1 MPVALTHYRGEM
13 LFETEVGGQRIITDV
28 TPPMGGKGRAPT
40 PPDLFVVSLGACVAA
55 FVAHYCE
62 QQGID
67 TRDLTVET
75 AFEKTEKP
83 TILTNFK
90 VEVRLPFGEC
100 GDRQAAVQRVAD
112 HCIIQE
118 TLHHLKEVEIRIRD
132 REELAAA

>member
-1 MPVALTHYRGEM
+1 MAVALTHYRGEM
-13 LFETEVGGQRIITDV
+13 LFETEVGSQRIVTDV

-67 TRDLTVET
+67 TRDLSVET

-83 TILTNFK
+83 TILTNFQ
-90 VEVRLPFGEC
+90 VDVRLPHAEC

-112 HCIIQE
+112 HCIIHE
-118 TLHHLKEVEIRIRD
+118 TLQHLKEVQIRIHD
-132 REELAAA
+132 RADRAAV